1 MKTIRDSFAVAAAI
15 VAVAAFHIPD
25 LAAQTVMKLAH
36 DQPESSTHHRAA
48 LKLKEMVEARSKG
61 QIRVNLFP
69 SNLLGNSTQMVEQ
82 VQAGA
87 LEAAVLPTAWI
98 APIAPSVQVLDLPF
112 LFPERKSLY
121 QVVDGPVG
129 AEILKPLAK
138 VNIEG
143 VAFWESGFKQFT
155 GQFPIREPGDYK
167 GRKIRTMP
175 AAVIQ
180 EQFKAFGATP
190 TTIAFSELY
199 SALQQN
205 VVDGQ
210 ENPIASIASMRLFE
224 VQKYMTISD
233 HGFLAYVFMFSKP
246 FLDRL
251 PKEQKAMLVEAARE
265 GSRVQRAIIQDA
277 EKEHLE
283 TFRKAG
289 VQITTLTPAQR
300 AKFEQ
305 ASRPVYDWFTQKYGG
320 AGIEMI
326 RKELAAIQK
335 K

>member
-1 MKTIRDSFAVAAAI
+1 MQTIRGVLVAAVV
-15 VAVAAFHIPD
+15 VALGMFGTSTAS
-25 LAAQTVMKLAH
+25 AQVTLKLGH
-36 DQPESSTHHRAA
+36 DQPETTTHHRAA
-48 LKLKEMVEARSKG
+48 LKFKEIVEARSKG
-61 QIRVNLFP
+61 QLKVNLFP

-112 LFPERKSLY
+112 LFPDRKSLY
-121 QVVDGPVG
+121 QVLDGPVG

-155 GQFPIREPGDYK
+155 GQFPIREPADYR

-224 VQKYMTISD
+224 VQKYLTLSD
-233 HGFLAYVFMFSKP
+233 HGFLAYAFLFNKP
-246 FLDRL
+246 LLDRL
-251 PKEQKAMLVEAARE
+251 PKEQRTILVDAARE
-265 GSRVQRAIIQDA
+265 GSRFQR
-277 EKEHLE
+277 E
-283 TFRKAG
+283 
-289 VQITTLTPAQR
+289 
-300 AKFEQ
+300 
-305 ASRPVYDWFTQKYGG
+305 
-320 AGIEMI
+320 
-326 RKELAAIQK
+326 
-335 K
+335 

>member
-1 MKTIRDSFAVAAAI
+1 MTRIRGNLAGAAAV
-15 VAVAAFHIPD
+15 VALAITNPV
-25 LAAQTVMKLAH
+25 AAQTVIKLGH
-36 DQPESSTHHRAA
+36 DQPESTTHHRAA
-48 LKLKEMVEARSKG
+48 LKWKELVETRSKG
-61 QIRVNLFP
+61 QIRVNIFP

-112 LFPERKSLY
+112 LFPDRKSLY

-155 GQFPIREPGDYK
+155 GQFPIREPADYK

-190 TTIAFSELY
+190 TTIAFAELY

-224 VQKYMTISD
+224 VQKYLTISD
-233 HGFLAYVFMFSKP
+233 HGFLAYAFMFNKP
-246 FLDRL
+246 FLDKL
-251 PKEQKAMLVEAARE
+251 PKEQRSILIEAAKE
-265 GSRVQRAIIQDA
+265 GSRFQREIIQQA

-300 AKFEQ
+300 SKFEQ
-305 ASRPVYDWFTQKYGG
+305 ASAPVYDWFRQKYGS
-320 AGIEMI
+320 ASIDMI
-326 RKELAAIQK
+326 RKELATLQNK
-335 K
+335 